1 MGGGNISLLRT
12 GMPKETSELVLAAQ
26 KIESE
31 QQRLE
36 DLAYGLEKTKLQS
49 EKHIGRAARE
59 LQDALAQQEEL
70 AVSLRALGTAMA
82 KMQER
87 QLAAVTALSVRAQE
101 IQTRRLRLSEL
112 MTEYASLGQK
122 AGELLQKIS
131 DTLDAAD
138 KGAAVT
144 AALDTLGPIIEE
156 ATTLSKTARS
166 EDFVDVAHE
175 ADVLKQ
181 KFQGIKNQLSTAK
194 STEPN

>member
-1 MGGGNISLLRT
+1 
-12 GMPKETSELVLAAQ
+12 MPKETSELVVAAQ
-26 KIESE
+26 KIEAE

-59 LQDALAQQEEL
+59 LQDALAQQEQL
-70 AVSLRALGTAMA
+70 AVSLRELGAAMA

-87 QLAAVTALSVRAQE
+87 QLAAVTALSARAQE
-101 IQTRRLRLSEL
+101 IQARRLRLAEL
-112 MTEYASLGQK
+112 MTEYATLGQK
-122 AGELLQKIS
+122 AAELLQTIS

-138 KGAAVT
+138 KGAAVN
-144 AALDTLGPIIEE
+144 AALEKLAPIIEE
-156 ATTLSKTARS
+156 STRLSKAARE

-181 KFQGIKNQLSTAK
+181 KFQNIKNQLAVAK
-194 STEPN
+194 GNAPN

>member
-1 MGGGNISLLRT
+1 
-12 GMPKETSELVLAAQ
+12 MPKETSELVIAAQ
-26 KIESE
+26 KIEQE

-59 LQDALAQQEEL
+59 LQEALSQQEQL
-70 AVSLRALGTAMA
+70 ATSLRDLGLAMA

-87 QLAAVTALSVRAQE
+87 QLAAMTALSARAQE
-101 IQTRRLRLSEL
+101 IQARRGRLAEL

-122 AGELLQKIS
+122 AAELLQTIH

-144 AALDTLGPIIEE
+144 AALEKIAPIVEE
-156 ATTLSKTARS
+156 AATLSKAARE

-181 KFQGIKNQLSTAK
+181 KFQNIKNQLGTAK
-194 STEPN
+194 SSAPN

>member
-12 GMPKETSELVLAAQ
+12 GMPKETSELVIAAQ
-26 KIESE
+26 KIEAD

-59 LQDALAQQEEL
+59 LQDALAQQEQL
-70 AVSLRALGTAMA
+70 AVSLRELGAAMA

-87 QLAAVTALSVRAQE
+87 QLAAVTAMSSRAQE

-112 MTEYASLGQK
+112 MTEYATLGQK
-122 AGELLQKIS
+122 AGQLLETIAG
-131 DTLDAAD
+131 TLDAAD
-138 KGAAVT
+138 KGAAVDV
-144 AALDTLGPIIEE
+144 AHKALTPIVEE
-156 ATTLSKTARS
+156 AATLAKTARE

-181 KFQGIKNQLSTAK
+181 KFQNIKNQLSTAK
-194 STEPN
+194 GNAPN

>member
-1 MGGGNISLLRT
+1 MGGGNISLLET
-12 GMPKETSELVLAAQ
+12 GMPKETSELVVAAQ
-26 KIESE
+26 KIETE

-49 EKHIGRAARE
+49 EKHLGRAARE
-59 LQDALAQQEEL
+59 LQDALAQQEQL
-70 AVSLRALGTAMA
+70 AVSLRELGSAMA

-87 QLAAVTALSVRAQE
+87 QLAAVTALSTRAQE
-101 IQTRRLRLSEL
+101 IQTRRLRLAEL
-112 MTEYASLGQK
+112 MTEYATLGQK
-122 AGELLQKIS
+122 AAELLQTIS

-144 AALDTLGPIIEE
+144 AALDKLAPIVEE
-156 ATTLSKTARS
+156 SAALSKTARE

-181 KFQGIKNQLSTAK
+181 KFQNIKNQLATAK
-194 STEPN
+194 TNAPN